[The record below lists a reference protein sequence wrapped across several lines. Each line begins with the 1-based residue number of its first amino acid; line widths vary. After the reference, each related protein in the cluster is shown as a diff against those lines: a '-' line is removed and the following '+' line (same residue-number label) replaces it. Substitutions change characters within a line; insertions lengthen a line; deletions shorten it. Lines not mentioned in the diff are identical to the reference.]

1 MAIFTSDL
9 LCRIGSIG
17 GNCHVFFKTVEHH
30 HLLGIHSKSNQF
42 LCPCA
47 FVLLYFFHC
56 AGLREYWF
64 TLPGFKSHSS
74 LCSYVKKAG
83 KVGNTEWEIATH
95 RFIYY
100 ISMRRIHKD
109 IFKCCGSSS
118 VNPFW
123 TDIQQTK
130 EISVGFE
137 VTALLQASITET
149 WPKNSRDED
158 IESYFPAA
166 HRDSDLTFAT
176 VVSRAQRVSCH
187 LFFSWIWQSQLL

>member
-1 MAIFTSDL
+1 M
-9 LCRIGSIG
+9 
-17 GNCHVFFKTVEHH
+17 
-30 HLLGIHSKSNQF
+30 GIHSKSNQF

-64 TLPGFKSHSS
+64 TLPGFKSDSS

>member
-1 MAIFTSDL
+1 MYSLRQLSTATYW
-9 LCRIGSIG
+9 GSIAKAI
-17 GNCHVFFKTVEHH
+17 NFCVRV
-30 HLLGIHSKSNQF
+30 HLCYYI
-42 LCPCA
+42 
-47 FVLLYFFHC
+47 FFHC